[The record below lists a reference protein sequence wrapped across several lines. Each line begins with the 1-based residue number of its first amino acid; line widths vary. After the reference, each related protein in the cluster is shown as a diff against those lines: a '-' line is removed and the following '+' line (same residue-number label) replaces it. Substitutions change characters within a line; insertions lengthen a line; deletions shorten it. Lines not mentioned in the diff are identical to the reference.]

1 PFRLRYHEATQ
12 REMSNTLFHFGD
24 GLRRHRWPQQLSR
37 AALKAGVVS
46 GLELRYH
53 QKNADQPIE
62 VDDFLAPY
70 EHWEILLKE
79 RGIDIYRVDA
89 SQDRLRARADLE
101 GEYKVFLRRNGREKP
116 DPVIEHDMA
125 VLETVHS
132 LRSKASS
139 TLDAG
144 AVLTTCDYFLYR
156 FDWEANRQAGNSTS
170 TVLPS

>member
-1 PFRLRYHEATQ
+1 
-12 REMSNTLFHFGD
+12 
-24 GLRRHRWPQQLSR
+24 
-37 AALKAGVVS
+37 
-46 GLELRYH
+46 
-53 QKNADQPIE
+53 
-62 VDDFLAPY
+62 
-70 EHWEILLKE
+70 
-79 RGIDIYRVDA
+79 
-89 SQDRLRARADLE
+89 
-101 GEYKVFLRRNGREKP
+101 GREKP

-170 TVLPS
+170 TVLPSLLWQVLRPFVADSEDFDRAFSETFALPEFTLVRGGAERAASRMLSILASYKDIPEETAVKMLANDLLLTELQKKKTDE